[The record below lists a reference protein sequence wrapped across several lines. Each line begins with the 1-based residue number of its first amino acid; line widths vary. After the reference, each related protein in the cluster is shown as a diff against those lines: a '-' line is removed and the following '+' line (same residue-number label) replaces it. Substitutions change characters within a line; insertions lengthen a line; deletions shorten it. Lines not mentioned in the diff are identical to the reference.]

1 MVFFYDKRNLCSGT
15 QTNLLDPIL
24 KPNAIVICRPF
35 LVLIIVSDP
44 NYHANLSTASKRFQ
58 CIACSLTNWIWGV
71 LCIALCLKLSTVLEV
86 FIFKAC
92 LWYSHRMAQ
101 FTALPEQLL
110 MRPVVVVDVYI
121 ATFMLKMALGE
132 ITSVAALK
140 IICASSFSY
149 KSVYHFCLG
158 FYCILL

>member
-1 MVFFYDKRNLCSGT
+1 
-15 QTNLLDPIL
+15 
-24 KPNAIVICRPF
+24 
-35 LVLIIVSDP
+35 
-44 NYHANLSTASKRFQ
+44 
-58 CIACSLTNWIWGV
+58 
-71 LCIALCLKLSTVLEV
+71 
-86 FIFKAC
+86 
-92 LWYSHRMAQ
+92 MAQ

-110 MRPVVVVDVYI
+110 MRPVVVLDVYI

-149 KSVYHFCLG
+149 KSVYRFCLG

>member
-1 MVFFYDKRNLCSGT
+1 M
-15 QTNLLDPIL
+15 
-24 KPNAIVICRPF
+24 
-35 LVLIIVSDP
+35 
-44 NYHANLSTASKRFQ
+44 
-58 CIACSLTNWIWGV
+58 
-71 LCIALCLKLSTVLEV
+71 LEV

-140 IICASSFSY
+140 SFVLPLFLINLFIISA
-149 KSVYHFCLG
+149 
-158 FYCILL
+158 